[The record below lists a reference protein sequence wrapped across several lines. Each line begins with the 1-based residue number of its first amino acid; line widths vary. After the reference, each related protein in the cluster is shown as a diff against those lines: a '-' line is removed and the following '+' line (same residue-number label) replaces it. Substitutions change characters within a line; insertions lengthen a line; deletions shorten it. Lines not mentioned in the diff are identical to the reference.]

1 MLRRSSL
8 ERKVAVR
15 HNASEDFAD
24 DDEWKGSDASEDDEN
39 ESDDTENEW
48 SNNLNATEPS
58 EENGVDGN
66 NDDNVGEEVE
76 EIEIEIEIET
86 KKPASVPK
94 KKKFVPK
101 KKSISACSKGDLV
114 PLAIRPKKKR
124 KNEFVIDKE
133 GEDDPSCTRKRKKSS
148 TEEDDVDDDDSNY
161 NVKRGE
167 IEIETKKPASVPKKK
182 KFVPEKKSISACS
195 KGDLVPLMIRPKK
208 KRKNEFV
215 IDKEGE
221 DTPSCTRK
229 RKKSSY
235 SHTEEDDVD
244 DDDRNYNVER
254 GEIEIEKKKPL
265 SVPKEKKF
273 IPKKNSSI
281 LACSK
286 GDLVPLTKNP
296 KKRKKKEF
304 LIDEGVDTSSYAR
317 KTKHGGY
324 LHTNLSKS
332 RISTANSGNK
342 PWNYGKRRSSA
353 DKAKIAAGVRAIN
366 RTRLLAKLQRLGMTE
381 EEWSEKKKQIKYLRE
396 RIRRAK
402 KANLKVETEFHL
414 KKLQETMDTTD
425 ETKRNKNGIKVGEPN
440 YDNNEEQIGTEK
452 ERKKKIAEQEKNEI
466 QEERTKKSFSEVST
480 CWRPYSFSENKEMDN
495 NNSLSYGE
503 VCDEGGPGGLICCED
518 CSRNYNVYLTNTM
531 EDVEMQRINKEA
543 EEVTEILD
551 YLNEKKEIL
560 NQSVDY
566 AKTKIP
572 PLPPPGSRIMQVV
585 TAPKPRPSNFSSKSE
600 SNSKYD
606 HIDSEIDINVGD
618 SWNLTSAIDIG
629 VTGGFFASI

>member
-48 SNNLNATEPS
+48 SNDLNETEPS
-58 EENGVDGN
+58 EENCVDGN

-76 EIEIEIEIET
+76 EIETEIEIET

-101 KKSISACSKGDLV
+101 KKSISACSKGNLV
-114 PLAIRPKKKR
+114 PLIIRPKKKR
-124 KNEFVIDKE
+124 ESNFVIDKE
-133 GEDDPSCTRKRKKSS
+133 GEDDPS
-148 TEEDDVDDDDSNY
+148 Y
-161 NVKRGE
+161 
-167 IEIETKKPASVPKKK
+167 
-182 KFVPEKKSISACS
+182 
-195 KGDLVPLMIRPKK
+195 
-208 KRKNEFV
+208 
-215 IDKEGE
+215 
-221 DTPSCTRK
+221 TRK

-244 DDDRNYNVER
+244 DADNNYNVER
-254 GEIEIEKKKPL
+254 GEIEIERKKPV
-265 SVPKEKKF
+265 SVPKEKNF
-273 IPKKNSSI
+273 IPKKKSSI

-286 GDLVPLTKNP
+286 GDLVPLTKKT
-296 KKRKKKEF
+296 KKKKKKEF
-304 LIDEGVDTSSYAR
+304 LIDEVMDTSSYAR

-324 LHTNLSKS
+324 FHTNLSKS
-332 RISTANSGNK
+332 RISAANSGNK

-414 KKLQETMDTTD
+414 KKLQETLDTTD
-425 ETKRNKNGIKVGEPN
+425 ETKRNINGIKVGEPN
-440 YDNNEEQIGTEK
+440 YDNNEEQIGKEK
-452 ERKKKIAEQEKNEI
+452 ERKKKIEEQEQNEI
-466 QEERTKKSFSEVST
+466 QEERTKKNFSEVST
-480 CWRPYSFSENKEMDN
+480 CWRPYSFSENKEIDN
-495 NNSLSYGE
+495 NNSLSYDE

-518 CSRNYNVYLTNTM
+518 CSRNYNAYLTSTM

-560 NQSVDY
+560 NQSVDS

-585 TAPKPRPSNFSSKSE
+585 TASKPRPRPSNCSGKSE